1 MKMDII
7 ICTYNNADLLE
18 RLLFTLTKQQFSIS
32 CSWEVLVVDNNC
44 TDHTAKVVNDYIQDQ
59 TIPGL
64 RRIVETK
71 QGLTNAR
78 LCGSNNTSSEWIA
91 FVDDDCLLA
100 ANWVEQAIQFAAS
113 HPQCGAF
120 GGKVILEWETPP
132 SPTLVAHARSFAASD
147 RGETAH
153 QLSLQNFH
161 IPGAGLVMQRKALQQ
176 SGWLK
181 KQLLSDRE
189 GKELSSGGDS
199 EIVLRILN
207 AGYEL
212 WYTPNCVLHHF
223 IPAKRI
229 SETYL
234 IKMTYGLGT
243 AAPYIAILRWNH
255 SYGNWL
261 ITSIFRVIKYLLVI
275 LGYAILAIWKTS
287 MRTEVQIEWSWTKGQ
302 IDSLLILQAMPK
314 EERSIWLNV
323 FE

>member
-18 RLLFTLTKQQFSIS
+18 RSLATLAKQRFSTS
-32 CSWEVLVVDNNC
+32 CSWTVLVVDNNC
-44 TDHTAKVVNDYIQDQ
+44 TDRTASVVDAYIQAQ

-71 QGLTNAR
+71 QGLTHAR
-78 LCGSNNTSSEWIA
+78 LCGINHSSSEWVA

-100 ANWVEQAIQFAAS
+100 EDWVEQAIAFATS

-132 SPTLVAHARSFAASD
+132 SPTLVKHARSFAAND
-147 RGETAH
+147 RGETPQ
-153 QLSLQNFH
+153 QLSRHNFH
-161 IPGAGLVMQRKALQQ
+161 IPGAGLVLQRKALEQ

-181 KQLLSDRE
+181 KQFLSGRE
-189 GKELSSGGDS
+189 GTKLSSGEDS

-212 WYTPNCVLHHF
+212 WYTPNCILHHF

-234 IKMTYGLGT
+234 AKMTYGFGT
-243 AAPYIAILRWNH
+243 AAPYIANLRWNC
-255 SYGNWL
+255 SYWNWL
-261 ITSIFRVIKYLLVI
+261 IISIFRAAGCLLVT
-275 LGYAILAIWKTS
+275 LGYAIPAIWNPG
-287 MRTEVQIEWSWTKGQ
+287 MRAEMQIEWSWTKGQ
-302 IDSLLILQAMPK
+302 IDSLLLLLTMPK
-314 EERSIWLNV
+314 EEFSISLNV

>member
-1 MKMDII
+1 MDII

-18 RLLFTLTKQQFSIS
+18 RSLVTLTKQRFSTS
-32 CSWEVLVVDNNC
+32 CSWKVLVVDNNC
-44 TDHTAKVVNDYIQDQ
+44 TDHTAKVVDDYIQDQ

-64 RRIVETK
+64 RRIVATQ

-78 LCGSNNTSSEWIA
+78 LCGINHTSSEWIA

-100 ANWVEQAIQFAAS
+100 DDWIEQAVQFAAS
-113 HPQCGAF
+113 YPKCGAF

-132 SPTLVAHARSFAASD
+132 PPALVKHARAFAAND
-147 RGETAH
+147 RAETAQ
-153 QLSLQNFH
+153 QLSRQNFH
-161 IPGAGLVMQRKALQQ
+161 IPGAGLVMQRKALEQ

-181 KQLLSDRE
+181 KQFLSDRE
-189 GKELSSGGDS
+189 GKKLSSGGDS

-212 WYTPNCVLHHF
+212 WYTPNCVLRHF

-234 IKMTYGLGT
+234 VKMTYGLGT
-243 AAPYIAILRWNH
+243 AAPYIAILRWNR
-255 SYGNWL
+255 SYWGWL
-261 ITSIFRVIKYLLVI
+261 MTSILRVMKYLLI
-275 LGYAILAIWKTS
+275 TLGYAILAIWKSS

-302 IDSLLILQAMPK
+302 IDSLLTLRTMPK

>member
-18 RLLFTLTKQQFSIS
+18 RTLAKLAKQRFSSS
-32 CSWEVLVVDNNC
+32 CSWTTLVVDNNC
-44 TDHTAKVVNDYIQDQ
+44 TDHTASVVNAYIHTE

-64 RRIVETK
+64 RLIVEPK
-71 QGLTNAR
+71 QGLTQAR
-78 LCGSNNTSSEWIA
+78 LCGINQTSSEWVA

-100 ANWVEQAIQFAAS
+100 EDWVEQAIAFATS

-132 SPTLVAHARSFAASD
+132 SPTLVKRARSFAAND
-147 RGETAH
+147 RGETTQ
-153 QLSLQNFH
+153 QLSRQNFH
-161 IPGAGLVMQRKALQQ
+161 IPGAGLVMQRKALEQ
-176 SGWLK
+176 SGWLE
-181 KQLLSDRE
+181 KQFLSDRE
-189 GKELSSGGDS
+189 GKKLSSGGDS

-234 IKMTYGLGT
+234 VKLTYGLGT
-243 AAPYIAILRWNH
+243 SAPYIASLRWNR
-255 SYGNWL
+255 SYWGWL
-261 ITSIFRVIKYLLVI
+261 FISTLVAVKYLLAT
-275 LGYAILAIWKTS
+275 LRYAILAIWNPV
-287 MRTEVQIEWSWTKGQ
+287 MWTEVQIEWSWTKGQ
-302 IDSLLILQAMPK
+302 IDSLLNLLTLPT
-314 EERSIWLNV
+314 EECNIWLKV